1 MGNQPTEVTVA
12 WLLYAFGIYTIFVN
26 YVWGFLWGE
35 GGFSFLP
42 PLWETQALLGY
53 CWAQVTKGFLGF
65 LPGWSRYSQRSS
77 VFLLPSPQ
85 GWMRIAPCSPKT
97 SPWRNGF
104 SVMSWTGC
112 SYPAESPR
120 LLGKGTWLARKLPT
134 LSGDLVNRGGLPD
147 EPLMGICPVGADL
160 GVAAG

>member
-1 MGNQPTEVTVA
+1 MS
-12 WLLYAFGIYTIFVN
+12 
-26 YVWGFLWGE
+26 
-35 GGFSFLP
+35 SFL
-42 PLWETQALLGY
+42 LLIVDKVLEVREWVRAKFLTQK
-53 CWAQVTKGFLGF
+53 VK
-65 LPGWSRYSQRSS
+65 
-77 VFLLPSPQ
+77 
-85 GWMRIAPCSPKT
+85 K
-97 SPWRNGF
+97 F